1 MALALPPILGVNGR
15 SRGMKDACMGLDLV
29 DFGVG
34 SPWPHGIC
42 PPFFFFPNRSN
53 LRLRAL
59 LGVSEEV
66 TMSTPFLAKL
76 PELALVMLMEAAA
89 AAAMAAGA
97 AVAAEEGEEAAG
109 AAW

>member
-15 SRGMKDACMGLDLV
+15 LRGVNDACMGLNIV

-34 SPWPHGIC
+34 EPWPRGVC

-53 LRLRAL
+53 LRLRAI

-66 TMSTPFLAKL
+66 ALSTTLLAKL
-76 PELALVMLMEAAA
+76 PELDLAMLVAAA
-89 AAAMAAGA
+89 AAVVAAGA